1 MRTTDESSNRNS
13 AEFAADAKKNLES
26 WGTIAVVIERRPL
39 VRDCLNRCLRSG
51 VFHTVY
57 SYASVEDWLASD
69 EKGPVSLVILSIGGK
84 LRDMGPRSELALL
97 PEVSARAPT
106 VVMSD
111 FEELEQIVNVLD
123 MGARGYIPTSLTWDV
138 AVEAIR
144 LIRAGGLYV
153 PASTLLASRIKNDDE
168 RPARNSGHGVFTAR
182 QAAVVEALRRG
193 KANKTIAHELN
204 MRESTVK
211 VHVRNIMKKLRA
223 KNRTEVAFM
232 ANTILAPDHN

>member
-1 MRTTDESSNRNS
+1 MRPTGAAETTQS
-13 AEFAADAKKNLES
+13 AEFVADAKKSLES
-26 WGTIAVVIERRPL
+26 WGTAAVVIERRPL
-39 VRDCLNRCLRSG
+39 VRDCLKRCLRAG
-51 VFHTVY
+51 VFQTVHA
-57 SYASVEDWLASD
+57 YATVEDWLAVAD
-69 EKGPVSLVILSIGGK
+69 KGPVSLIILSIGGK
-84 LRDMGPRSELALL
+84 LRDLGPRSELALL
-97 PEVSARAPT
+97 PEISGRAPT

-123 MGARGYIPTSLTWDV
+123 MGARGYIPTSLSWDV
-138 AVEAIR
+138 AIEAIR

-153 PASTLLASRIKNDDE
+153 PASTLLASRIKNEDPQ
-168 RPARNSGHGVFTAR
+168 RPKSPGCGVFTAR

-232 ANTILAPDHN
+232 ANTILAGDQN

>member
-1 MRTTDESSNRNS
+1 MSSTDEKQS
-13 AEFAADAKKNLES
+13 AEFAADAKKNHES
-26 WGTIAVVIERRPL
+26 WGTVAVVIERRPL
-39 VRDCLNRCLRSG
+39 VRDCLNRCLKTG
-51 VFHTVY
+51 VFHTVH
-57 SYASVEDWLASD
+57 SYATVEDWLASD
-69 EKGPVSLVILSIGGK
+69 EKGPVSLIILSVGG
-84 LRDMGPRSELALL
+84 RPREMGLRSELAML
-97 PEVSARAPT
+97 PEVASHAPT

-111 FEELEQIVNVLD
+111 FEELEQIVSVLD

-153 PASTLLASRIKNDDE
+153 PASTLLASRLKNDGAQ
-168 RPARNSGHGVFTAR
+168 RPKSPGSGVFTAR

-232 ANTILAPDHN
+232 ANTILATDQN